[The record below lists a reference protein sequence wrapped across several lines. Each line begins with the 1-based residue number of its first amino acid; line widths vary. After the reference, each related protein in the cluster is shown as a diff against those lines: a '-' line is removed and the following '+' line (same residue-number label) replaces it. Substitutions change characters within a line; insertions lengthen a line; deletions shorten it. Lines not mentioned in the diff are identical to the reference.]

1 MYECGCIWIWVHRL
15 GVHVMSAGVF
25 GHVCDGEWGVCV
37 LWVTLSRLT
46 VGLPPLN
53 SPHEALSI
61 WSLDFPLTTSMIII
75 KV

>member
-1 MYECGCIWIWVHRL
+1 
-15 GVHVMSAGVF
+15 MSAAAYGYGFTDLVCMWRAQVCMGVR
-25 GHVCDGEWGVCV
+25 VCR
-37 LWVTLSRLT
+37 WVSLSWLA